1 MFYFK
6 VLNIA
11 QLIALFLMWKKEMK
25 RKKPHDTSLPKISSK
40 KKVEFENPSTKFLD
54 L

>member
-25 RKKPHDTSLPKISSK
+25 KKTHDTSLPKKSSK
-40 KKVEFENPSTKFLD
+40 KKVAFENPSTKFLD